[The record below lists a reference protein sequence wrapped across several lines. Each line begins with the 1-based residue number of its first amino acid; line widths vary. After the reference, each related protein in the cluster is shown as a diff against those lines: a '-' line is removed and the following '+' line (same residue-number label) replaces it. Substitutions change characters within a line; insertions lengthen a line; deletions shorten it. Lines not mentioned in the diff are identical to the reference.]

1 MKFFIYRGEG
11 STGQLQKV
19 AEVTDTTTYTATNL
33 KAKTTYRFAVS
44 AHNGLRESEKSNI
57 VTVSTSGISAVSV
70 TLTINSTSL
79 EVGGIAKATVTVNP
93 ANQTDGTVTYTSSNT
108 QVATIDQNGN
118 ITAKKTGTTDIKAA
132 IGGVES
138 SLVRITVYEA
148 LVNVSGLR
156 SSNVTANSVTLNWS

>member
-11 STGQLQKV
+11 STGTLQKV
-19 AEVTDTTTYTATNL
+19 AEVTDTKTYTATNL

-44 AHNGLRESEKSNI
+44 AHNGIRESEKSNI
-57 VTVSTSGISAVSV
+57 VTVTTSGISTVSV

-79 EVGGIAKATVTVNP
+79 EVGGAARATVTITPENH
-93 ANQTDGTVTYTSSNT
+93 TDGAVTYTSSNP

-118 ITAKKTGTTDIKAA
+118 ISAKKTGTTEIKATV
-132 IGGVES
+132 GNVHS
-138 SLVRITVYEA
+138 NVVRITVYEA
-148 LVNVSGLR
+148 LVNVRDLR

>member
-1 MKFFIYRGEG
+1 M
-11 STGQLQKV
+11 TV
-19 AEVTDTTTYTATNL
+19 A
-33 KAKTTYRFAVS
+33 
-44 AHNGLRESEKSNI
+44 
-57 VTVSTSGISAVSV
+57 TSGISAVSV

-79 EVGGIAKATVTVNP
+79 EVGGIAKATVTINP
-93 ANQTDGTVTYTSSNT
+93 ANQTDGAVAYTSSNT

-138 SLVRITVYEA
+138 SLVRITVYET

-156 SSNVTANSVTLNWS
+156 GSNVTANSVTLNWS

>member
-1 MKFFIYRGEG
+1 MKYFIYQAEG
-11 STGQLQKV
+11 NAALQKV
-19 AEVTDTTTYTATNL
+19 AEVTDKTTYTASNL

-57 VTVSTSGISAVSV
+57 VTVATSGISAVSV

-93 ANQTDGTVTYTSSNT
+93 ANQTDGAVAYTSSNP
-108 QVATIDQNGN
+108 QVATVDTNGN
-118 ITAKKTGTTDIKAA
+118 VRALKTGTTDIKATV
-132 IGGVES
+132 GGVES

-156 SSNVTANSVTLNWS
+156 GSNVTANSVTLNWS

>member
-19 AEVTDTTTYTATNL
+19 AEVTDATTYTVNNL

-57 VTVSTSGISAVSV
+57 VTVATSGISAVSV

-93 ANQTDGTVTYTSSNT
+93 SNQTDGTVAYTSSNP
-108 QVATIDQNGN
+108 QVATIDTNSN
-118 ITAKKTGTTDIKAA
+118 IRALKTAPQILKRLS
-132 IGGVES
+132 VVY
-138 SLVRITVYEA
+138 SLAWYVLPYTKH
-148 LVNVSGLR
+148 
-156 SSNVTANSVTLNWS
+156 W

>member
-11 STGQLQKV
+11 STGTLQKV
-19 AEVTDTTTYTATNL
+19 AEVTDTKTYTATNL

-57 VTVSTSGISAVSV
+57 VTVTTSGISTVSV

-79 EVGGIAKATVTVNP
+79 EVGGAARATVRITP
-93 ANQTDGTVTYTSSNT
+93 ENQTDGAVTYTSSNQ

-118 ITAKKTGTTDIKAA
+118 ISAKHTGTTEITATV
-132 IGGVES
+132 GNVHS
-138 SLVRITVYEA
+138 NVVRITVYEA
-148 LVNVSGLR
+148 LVNVRDLR
-156 SSNVTANSVTLNWS
+156 SSSVTANSVTLNWS

>member
-1 MKFFIYRGEG
+1 MKYFIYQAEG
-11 STGQLQKV
+11 NAALQKV
-19 AEVTDTTTYTATNL
+19 AEVTDKTTYTASNL

-57 VTVSTSGISAVSV
+57 VTVATSGISAVSV

-93 ANQTDGTVTYTSSNT
+93 ASQTDGAVAYTSSNP
-108 QVATIDQNGN
+108 QVATVDTNGN
-118 ITAKKTGTTDIKAA
+118 VRALRTGTTDIKATV
-132 IGGVES
+132 GGVES

-156 SSNVTANSVTLNWS
+156 GSNVTANSVTLNWS

>member
-1 MKFFIYRGEG
+1 MKYFIYQAEG
-11 STGQLQKV
+11 NAALQKV
-19 AEVTDTTTYTATNL
+19 AEVTDKTTYTASNL

-57 VTVSTSGISAVSV
+57 VTVATSGISAVSV

-93 ANQTDGTVTYTSSNT
+93 ANQTDGAVAYTSSNP
-108 QVATIDQNGN
+108 QVATVDTNGN
-118 ITAKKTGTTDIKAA
+118 VRALKTGTTDIKATV
-132 IGGVES
+132 GGVQS
-138 SLVRITVYEA
+138 SMIRITVYEA

>member
-1 MKFFIYRGEG
+1 MKFFIYKGEG
-11 STGQLQKV
+11 ATGQLQKV

-57 VTVSTSGISAVSV
+57 VTVATSGISAVSV

-79 EVGGIAKATVTVNP
+79 EVGGIAKATVTINP
-93 ANQTDGTVTYTSSNT
+93 SNQTDGAVAYTSSNQ

-118 ITAKKTGTTDIKAA
+118 
-132 IGGVES
+132 
-138 SLVRITVYEA
+138 
-148 LVNVSGLR
+148 
-156 SSNVTANSVTLNWS
+156 

>member
-1 MKFFIYRGEG
+1 MKYFIYQAEG
-11 STGQLQKV
+11 NAALQKV
-19 AEVTDTTTYTATNL
+19 AEVTDKTTYTASNL

-57 VTVSTSGISAVSV
+57 VTVATSGISAVSV

-93 ANQTDGTVTYTSSNT
+93 ANQTDGAVAYTSSNP
-108 QVATIDQNGN
+108 QVATVDTNGN
-118 ITAKKTGTTDIKAA
+118 VRALRTGTTDIKATV
-132 IGGVES
+132 GGVQS

-156 SSNVTANSVTLNWS
+156 GSNVTANSVTLNWS

>member
-1 MKFFIYRGEG
+1 MKYFIYQAEG
-11 STGQLQKV
+11 NAALQKV
-19 AEVTDTTTYTATNL
+19 AEVTDKTTYTASNL

-57 VTVSTSGISAVSV
+57 VTVATSGISAVSV

-93 ANQTDGTVTYTSSNT
+93 ANQTDGAVAYTSSNP
-108 QVATIDQNGN
+108 QVATVDTNGN
-118 ITAKKTGTTDIKAA
+118 VRALRTGTTDIKATV
-132 IGGVES
+132 GGVES

-156 SSNVTANSVTLNWS
+156 GSNVTANSVTLNWS

>member
-1 MKFFIYRGEG
+1 MKFFIYKAEG

-19 AEVTDTTTYTATNL
+19 AEVTDTKTYTATNL

-57 VTVSTSGISAVSV
+57 VTVTTSGISAVSV

-79 EVGGIAKATVTVNP
+79 EVGGTAKATVTITP
-93 ANQTDGTVTYTSSNT
+93 TNQTDGHVTYTSSNT
-108 QVATIDQNGN
+108 QVATVDQNGN
-118 ITAKKTGTTDIKAA
+118 ISAKKTGTTEITATVGNA
-132 IGGVES
+132 HSNV
-138 SLVRITVYEA
+138 VRITVYEA
-148 LVNVSGLR
+148 LVNVTSLR

>member
-1 MKFFIYRGEG
+1 MKYFIYQAEG
-11 STGQLQKV
+11 NATLQKV
-19 AEVTDTTTYTATNL
+19 AEVTDKTTYTATNL

-57 VTVSTSGISAVSV
+57 VTVATSGISAVSV

-93 ANQTDGTVTYTSSNT
+93 ANQTDGAVAYTSSNP
-108 QVATIDQNGN
+108 QVATVDTNGN
-118 ITAKKTGTTDIKAA
+118 VRALRTGTTDIKATV
-132 IGGVES
+132 GGVQS
-138 SLVRITVYEA
+138 SLIRITVYEA

>member
-19 AEVTDTTTYTATNL
+19 AEVTDATTYTVNNL

-57 VTVSTSGISAVSV
+57 VTVATSGISAVSV

-93 ANQTDGTVTYTSSNT
+93 SNQTDGTVAYTSSNP
-108 QVATIDQNGN
+108 QVATIDTNGN
-118 ITAKKTGTTDIKAA
+118 IRALKTGTTDIKATV
-132 IGGVES
+132 GGVQS

-148 LVNVSGLR
+148 LVNVNGLR